1 MTRRDQSEEEK
12 EAWRRER
19 EEREK
24 RQLDELRNEH
34 GELTP
39 PWARFPDYSLRTIGW
54 RMGIGELWQT
64 LFFTFLRELDPSY
77 EVRLS
82 YLRRYPPA
90 PINQA
95 DRVYHI
101 LHGNASKKLDL
112 AIIAERQKELLALGL
127 IQHDVAYSTWLAKQS
142 RPYWPWRQ
150 RPRLTP
156 QDAVRIRT
164 REMWFWSRWL
174 VEQRNHTFALPELPE
189 DWQVLEQP
197 LRDQQITHPAIDQPY
212 LWMAQMM
219 AAGRVLAPW
228 EALPESSPP
237 TELGECAESYPTL
250 FASWCVRCF
259 DDKKTLHAMLAETSP
274 SSDWQAWF
282 DERCVLFSLYF

>member
-1 MTRRDQSEEEK
+1 MTRRDLSDEEK
-12 EAWRRER
+12 EAWRRDR

-24 RQLDELRNEH
+24 RQLDKLRNEH

-39 PWARFPDYSLRTIGW
+39 PWAQFPDYSLRTIGW
-54 RMGIGELWQT
+54 RMGIGEQWQS

-95 DRVYHI
+95 GRVYHI
-101 LHGNASKKLDL
+101 LHGNDSKRIDL
-112 AIIAERQKELLALGL
+112 AIVAQRQQEMLELGV
-127 IQHDVAYSTWLAKQS
+127 IQHDVAYHTWLANQQTPY
-142 RPYWPWRQ
+142 RPWLK

-156 QDAVRIRT
+156 EKSVQVRM

-174 VEQRNHTFALPELPE
+174 NEQRELDDELPDFPE
-189 DWQVLEQP
+189 AWQALEQP
-197 LRDQQITHPAIDQPY
+197 LREQHIARPATNEPY

-228 EALPESSPP
+228 EAMPESTPP
-237 TELGECAESYPTL
+237 TERGKCEGSYPAL
-250 FASWCVRCF
+250 FASWCLACF
-259 DDKKTLHAMLAETSP
+259 DDRQSVDGMLRETSP
-274 SSDWQAWF
+274 NEEWMAWV
-282 DERCVLFSLYF
+282 EQRCVLFSLYF